1 MQKRAHPVPNI
12 TTQSEEKEARIPNV
26 LGSQTLLN
34 NSQMASISNLT
45 PQKYKQIN
53 EIAKHLN
60 FPPDFFKKNINELGA
75 YLKTKDFLVL
85 MRTKM
90 HVAYNQLN
98 VDQFR
103 FHTKNPLIPEP

>member
-12 TTQSEEKEARIPNV
+12 TTQSEEKEIRIPNV
-26 LGSQTLLN
+26 LGSQSQL
-34 NSQMASISNLT
+34 NSQMVSTLNLT
-45 PQKYKQIN
+45 PQKCKQIN

-60 FPPDFFKKNINELGA
+60 FPPDFFKKNITELGA
-75 YLKTKDFLVL
+75 YLKSKDFLIL

-98 VDQFR
+98 IDQFR